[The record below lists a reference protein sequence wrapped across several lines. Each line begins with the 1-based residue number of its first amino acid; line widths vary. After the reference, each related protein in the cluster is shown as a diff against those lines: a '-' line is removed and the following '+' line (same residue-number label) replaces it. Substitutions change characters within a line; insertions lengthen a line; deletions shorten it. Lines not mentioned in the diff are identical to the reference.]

1 MNMTGGFCTLPPPAY
16 FKSLNGCLWKSVM
29 AWTKPFAAFKPN
41 VPVAYA
47 WEPVIV
53 KAARKP
59 VVSHRITMRDWIDEP
74 ITMERGL
81 TGVKPERVCQWA
93 FEVVGA
99 EPQDELFDLF
109 PGTGAVSRAW
119 ESWKEKHY
127 FLETK

>member
-1 MNMTGGFCTLPPPAY
+1 
-16 FKSLNGCLWKSVM
+16 
-29 AWTKPFAAFKPN
+29 
-41 VPVAYA
+41 
-47 WEPVIV
+47 
-53 KAARKP
+53 
-59 VVSHRITMRDWIDEP
+59 MRDWIDEP

-109 PGTGAVSRAW
+109 PGTGAVLRAW